1 MDLFSLKHSF
11 GFQTATTDMKVYQTA
26 FYEPRME
33 ISLILEGRI
42 TFVIDGQVR
51 HVDAPAVTFQ
61 AYRESLIVSVPKD
74 RRTRTMWCHFSS
86 LDVSEAAWDWMQQLP
101 TVQAVPESLPSLF
114 AAALSLPHAS
124 EAANAEAPDYG
135 DQVRSALGAA
145 IFTEYVRQA
154 KCPRPAPS
162 VPAAV
167 RAVKR
172 AIDESYLTAWNVD
185 ELAQIAGTNGNYLI
199 HLFKKHVGESP
210 IRYLWNRRVQ
220 AGLHL
225 LQTTDLSIDD
235 VSYQCGFQTAA
246 HFSRSVKE
254 RTGKSPSLLR
264 RAPSTLVAWAQTA

>member
-26 FYEPRME
+26 FYEPRVE

-42 TFVIDGQVR
+42 TFAVDGEVR
-51 HVDAPAVTFQ
+51 HVDAPAATFQ
-61 AYRESLIVSVPKD
+61 AYRESLTVSVPKD

-101 TVQAVPESLPSLF
+101 IAQSVPESLPSLF
-114 AAALSLPHAS
+114 AAALALPDPS
-124 EAANAEAPDYG
+124 EAVDLDAPDYNG
-135 DQVRSALGAA
+135 HVRSALGTA
-145 IFTEYVRQA
+145 IFTEYVRHA
-154 KCPRPAPS
+154 KCPQPAPS
-162 VPAAV
+162 VPPAV
-167 RAVKR
+167 KMVKR
-172 AIDESYLTAWNVD
+172 AIDESYLTSWKVD

-210 IRYLWNRRVQ
+210 IRYLWSRRIQ

-225 LQTTDLSIDD
+225 LQTTGLSIDD
-235 VSYQCGFQTAA
+235 ISYQCGFQTAA

-264 RAPSTLVAWAQTA
+264 RAPSTVAAWRQSA